1 MKLVSIATALILGAT
16 TSFAS
21 AAKVPPTPEPRP
33 AVKSG
38 NPGTITNYSKAT
50 GEAVAVKEPPAVK
63 SGNPGTSSNT
73 RK

>member
-1 MKLVSIATALILGAT
+1 MKLVSIATALVLGAT
-16 TSFAS
+16 GGAS
-21 AAKVPPTPEPRP
+21 AAAKFPSTPQPRP

-63 SGNPGTSSNT
+63 SGNPGTSGNT